1 LGLWD
6 FGQVSILGFSLGTG
20 HEKPPLDEM
29 VLYLAILMYVFFF
42 FFLIS
47 QNIYKKAQRGATQS
61 TQEVYKGSLRGG
73 GEVIKKI

>member
-1 LGLWD
+1 MLVNLRQERAA
-6 FGQVSILGFSLGTG
+6 FGYGKGGPNWRKSKILVSFMLSL
-20 HEKPPLDEM
+20 H
-29 VLYLAILMYVFFF
+29 

-73 GEVIKKI
+73 GGGEVIKKI